1 MTDTTAVILGFFIL
15 LASLT
20 KLLYHVRP
28 KKSFAQINLAGITDQ
43 DGEQMHLTATLFDD
57 ETVDQWQQKILKL
70 CELREW
76 RLKMQN
82 ARMLKVHEDAR
93 KNFEAAKQEKLSV
106 VSDKA

>member
-15 LASLT
+15 LSALT

-28 KKSFAQINLAGITDQ
+28 KKAFAQVNLAGITDQ
-43 DGEQMHLTATLFDD
+43 DGEQMHLTATIFED
-57 ETVDQWQQKILKL
+57 ESVDEWRHKILKL

-82 ARMLKVHEDAR
+82 GRMLEVHAKAKET
-93 KNFEAAKQEKLSV
+93 FEEKKKEKLAV
-106 VSDKA
+106 VQD